1 MRHGISE
8 QQWLE
13 YVDGTLSEREV
24 ARLRTHLLICAEC
37 AEVPI
42 ELNEWRELMLKE
54 ARTLRGNVLLS
65 ELEIE
70 SLLVRSIE
78 RIRQQAPPVIRNS
91 FRWSTAEGMLL
102 LRSLMEP
109 ICGLGTARATMTLA
123 ARRSTADD
131 ESRITERNWRLF
143 VANLSDAIASVC
155 GSAAGRLISRAGA
168 CLAIEEA

>member
-42 ELNEWRELMLKE
+42 ELNEWRALMLEE
-54 ARTLRGNVLLS
+54 ARTLRGNVVLS
-65 ELEIE
+65 DFEIE
-70 SLLVRSIE
+70 TLLAKSIE

-91 FRWSTAEGMLL
+91 FRWTTAEGYAP
-102 LRSLMEP
+102 S
-109 ICGLGTARATMTLA
+109 ALA
-123 ARRSTADD
+123 YG
-131 ESRITERNWRLF
+131 
-143 VANLSDAIASVC
+143 ANLRIGHSPSDHDAGSASVDC
-155 GSAAGRLISRAGA
+155 R
-168 CLAIEEA
+168 